1 MSRRARLHLIADDL
15 TGALD
20 SAASF
25 ATPDT
30 PVPVTWTV
38 TEALDG
44 SFALSTE
51 TRDATA
57 EEARFRTIAAA
68 DFVADRP
75 GEALVYKKLDS
86 LLRGHPALELALLIE
101 RVRPDRVV
109 FAPAHPTLG
118 RITRGGWQF
127 VRDAATGREMRIE
140 IDLVSAMRDLGFDVA
155 GNPVETS
162 GRPRIILADAETQG
176 DLQDLVARECRQ
188 PGRVLW
194 CGSGGLAEALAG
206 GAKDLRPMPTGN
218 VLAIVG
224 SDHPNAMAQTETIEH
239 RLPGAVMHIG
249 VAAGEDVAGA
259 ITSHMARHPLTV
271 VLPSPAETTRAAAAR
286 IIADTLRN
294 VLPRIRRPD
303 VLYVSG
309 GETLRAACDAVGAA
323 GLICEGFV
331 APGVPVS
338 RLRGGVWSGTAT
350 ISKSGAFGTPDT
362 LANLFRLEQTAA
374 FRPQSSHMRDRS

>member
-1 MSRRARLHLIADDL
+1 MSRSERLRLIADDL

-25 ATPDT
+25 ATPGA
-30 PVPVTWTV
+30 PVPVTWSV
-38 TEALDG
+38 AEAFDG

-68 DFVADRP
+68 EFVASLP

-86 LLRGHPALELALLIE
+86 LLRGHPALELAVMIE

-109 FAPAHPTLG
+109 LAPAHPTLG
-118 RITRGGWQF
+118 RITRSGWQF
-127 VRDAATGREMRIE
+127 VRDAATGREVRVE
-140 IDLVSAMRDLGFDVA
+140 IDLVTALHDLGYDIA
-155 GNPVETS
+155 RNPIETS
-162 GRPRIILADAETQG
+162 DRPRIILADAETQG
-176 DLQDLVARECRQ
+176 DLQDLVARERGQ

-206 GAKDLRPMPTGN
+206 GAKDLRPLPSGN

-224 SDHPNAMAQTETIEH
+224 SDHPNAIAQIEMIEH
-239 RLPGAVMHIG
+239 RLPGAVMRIG
-249 VAAGEDVAGA
+249 VTTSEDVEGPIASR
-259 ITSHMARHPLTV
+259 TARLPVTV
-271 VLPSPAETTRAAAAR
+271 VIPSPAETTRAAAAR

-294 VLPRIRRPD
+294 VLPRIAPPEI
-303 VLYVSG
+303 LYVSG
-309 GETLRAACDAVGAA
+309 GETLRAACDAIGAA
-323 GLICEGFV
+323 GLVCEGFV
-331 APGVPVS
+331 APGIPIS
-338 RLRGGVWSGTAT
+338 RLHGGVWTGTAT

-362 LANLFRLEQTAA
+362 LADLFRLHETATLQ
-374 FRPQSSHMRDRS
+374 PQSSHRRDQS